1 MRLAPFALGSLT
13 ILAVAARASADGAP
27 LHVERLT
34 VPGRVL
40 TVHAEDVDGDGKRDL
55 VVVVGIG
62 APPQLVRRIA
72 VFFAHGSRYS
82 PAPDQ
87 LLPAPAGAAFLDLGD
102 VDGDGKRA
110 IVFADA
116 RGLGIFHL
124 GTDGRFEATPRRL
137 VDVHG
142 LMALPDDE
150 ELPFCDFMRD
160 WNGDGKDEIVLPLA
174 DRTAVF
180 ARGSD
185 GAWTRAVDLKLPPR
199 ASYAVRPELYE
210 PRLRNFAVRA
220 TFTVPEL
227 TAADWDGDGKLD
239 LVAVVDELLQ
249 VHAGGKGGALWS
261 PVAAARIL
269 LGNRSAAEAERGSA
283 HLATVV
289 RDLDGDGVADLA
301 VNKITGGLGQMR
313 AETGF
318 HYGRRGGGWGTPQQ
332 VIKRDG
338 YAGALAFADLDG
350 DGKPDLVSPHADV
363 GLGTMARVLLSKRMA
378 VGFEARRNLGRGFSP
393 APEAVRDID
402 FAVDYSVVADLE
414 GAYPS
419 VQGDFNGD
427 GKADFIGQH
436 GKDAHGRVAR
446 RRQVA
451 HRQRAGSG
459 GARAAVALLL
469 RQRPR
474 RRQARRR
481 GAVLSLARGDDRRHP
496 RTTEHRAGMVE

>member
-1 MRLAPFALGSLT
+1 MRCALWLT

-27 LHVERLT
+27 LQIERLR

-40 TVHAEDVDGDGKRDL
+40 AVHAEDVDGDGKRELL
-55 VVVVGIG
+55 VVVGG
-62 APPQLVRRIA
+62 GQPPEMRRRVA
-72 VFFAHGSRYS
+72 VFFAHGSRYAAN
-82 PAPDQ
+82 PEQ
-87 LLPAPAGAAFLDLGD
+87 LLTVPANAAFVDLGD

-116 RGLGIFHL
+116 RGLGMFHL
-124 GTDGRFEATPRRL
+124 GGDGRFEATPRRL
-137 VDVHG
+137 VDVRG
-142 LMALPDDE
+142 LVALPDDE
-150 ELPFCDFMRD
+150 DLPFWDVMRD

-180 ARGSD
+180 TRGSD
-185 GAWTRAVDLKLPPR
+185 GGWTRAVDLKLPPR

-220 TFTVPEL
+220 SFTVPEL

-249 VHAGGKGGALWS
+249 VHAGGRGAIFS
-261 PVAAARIL
+261 PVAVARL
-269 LGNRSAAEAERGSA
+269 LVGNRTRVEAERGSA
-283 HLATVV
+283 HLQTVV

-313 AETGF
+313 AETAF
-318 HYGRRGGGWGTPQQ
+318 HYGRRGGGFGAPAQ
-332 VIKRDG
+332 VIQRQG

-363 GLGTMARVLLSKRMA
+363 GLGEMARVLLSKRMS
-378 VGFEARRNLGRGFSP
+378 VGFEARKNLGRSFSP
-393 APEAVRDID
+393 SPEAVRDID
-402 FAVDYSVVADLE
+402 FAVDYSVVANLE

-427 GKADFIGQH
+427 GKADFIGQY
-436 GKDAHGRVAR
+436 GKDALGVWLGGGRSLLADEPKAVVRVPPSRYFFVADLDGDR
-446 RRQVA
+446 HADAVMFYRWQENM
-451 HRQRAGSG
+451 SG
-459 GARAAVALLL
+459 TILVL
-469 RQRPR
+469 RNTGQ
-474 RRQARRR
+474 
-481 GAVLSLARGDDRRHP
+481 GW
-496 RTTEHRAGMVE
+496 

>member
-1 MRLAPFALGSLT
+1 MRLATCLT

-27 LHVERLT
+27 LQIERLH

-40 TVHAEDVDGDGKRDL
+40 AVHAEDVDGDGKRDL
-55 VVVVGIG
+55 VVVVASG
-62 APPQLVRRIA
+62 APPQLGRRIA

-82 PAPDQ
+82 AEPDQ
-87 LLPAPAGAAFLDLGD
+87 LLAPPVGAAFLDLGD
-102 VDGDGKRA
+102 VDEDGKRA

-116 RGLGIFHL
+116 RGLGMFHL
-124 GTDGRFEATPRRL
+124 GGDGRFETTPRRL
-137 VDVHG
+137 AEVRG
-142 LMALPDDE
+142 LVALPDDE
-150 ELPFCDFMRD
+150 DLPFWDVMRD
-160 WNGDGKDEIVLPLA
+160 WNGDGKDEIVLPLV
-174 DRTAVF
+174 DRTTVL

-199 ASYAVRPELYE
+199 ASYAVRPEMYE

-227 TAADWDGDGKLD
+227 TAADWDGDGKPD

-249 VHAGGKGGALWS
+249 VHAGGKGGLYS
-261 PVAAARIL
+261 PVAAARVL

-301 VNKITGGLGQMR
+301 VNKITGGIGQMH
-313 AETGF
+313 AETAF
-318 HYGRRGGGWGTPQQ
+318 HYGRRGGGWGVPQQ
-332 VIKRDG
+332 IIKRDG

-363 GLGTMARVLLSKRMA
+363 GLGEMARVLLSKRMA
-378 VGFEARRNLGRGFSP
+378 VGFEARRNLGRGFSA

-402 FAVDYSVVADLE
+402 FAVDYSVAADLE

-427 GKADFIGQH
+427 GKADFIGQY
-436 GKDAHGRVAR
+436 GKDALGVWLGGGKSLLASEPKAVVHIPPSRYFLVADLD
-446 RRQVA
+446 
-451 HRQRAGSG
+451 G
-459 GARAAVALLL
+459 
-469 RQRPR
+469 
-474 RRQARRR
+474 
-481 GAVLSLARGDDRRHP
+481 DRRADAVVFY
-496 RTTEHRAGMVE
+496 RWREGMTSAILVLRNTGQGW